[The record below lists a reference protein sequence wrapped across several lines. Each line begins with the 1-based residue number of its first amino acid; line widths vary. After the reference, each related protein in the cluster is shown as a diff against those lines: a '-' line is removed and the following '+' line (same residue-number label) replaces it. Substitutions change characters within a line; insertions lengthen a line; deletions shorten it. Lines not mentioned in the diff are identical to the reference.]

1 MNETFKAAIYVRIS
15 RDAAGEGLGVQRQL
29 EDCRE
34 LADDHGWPVVRVFE
48 DNDISAYS
56 GKNRPGYNAL
66 LAAMEAGEVNAVI
79 AYQLDRVGRTMPKL
93 ADFIALCAKKEIGL
107 YTVKGGNLDLNT
119 AMGRTWAHVSA
130 AFAQGEVEKMIE
142 RMKRAYQQQAVA
154 GKWRPRRRVFG
165 YNADGSALDPL
176 ESTAVR
182 EAVQSVLNG
191 VSVRSIAR
199 QWNTAGLITTGN
211 ANKWTSPTVRRILV
225 NPRYAGISTYDGR
238 EVGTGTWPTVI
249 DRDQHLAITA
259 YLSDET
265 RRSGTGFERKFHGS
279 GVYVCG
285 KCGAKMV
292 TTTKSGGY
300 RVYKCSAQAHL
311 SRQQAAL
318 DDYVSL
324 LVIGRLNR
332 PDARLKLD
340 TPDID
345 LTAMYARR
353 EGLQAR
359 QSELA
364 TMFAAGTVTGPQL
377 AKATADLTE
386 QLTEVDETIAACTL
400 VNPVA
405 QLVLADDTLE
415 STWDRLEPDTR
426 GKIIDAL
433 MTVTVHPSPLG
444 QRKFNPEFIDIEW
457 KKPWKA

>member
-1 MNETFKAAIYVRIS
+1 MHFMRTAIYCRISQDRAGSELGVTRQREDCIKKAA
-15 RDAAGEGLGVQRQL
+15 ELGWSVA
-29 EDCRE
+29 EI
-34 LADDHGWPVVRVFE
+34 FT

-56 GKNRPGYNAL
+56 GKRRPAYEDM
-66 LAAMEAGEVNAVI
+66 LAGMEAGNFDAVVAWHNDRLHRHPAELERFITICDSKRVEIRTVTAGDMDLSTASGKMFARQLGIIARYEV
-79 AYQLDRVGRTMPKL
+79 D
-93 ADFIALCAKKEIGL
+93 
-107 YTVKGGNLDLNT
+107 
-119 AMGRTWAHVSA
+119 HS
-130 AFAQGEVEKMIE
+130 IE
-142 RMKRAYQQQAVA
+142 RMKRAYQQQATA

-182 EAVQSVLNG
+182 DAVQSVLNG

-199 QWNTAGLITTGN
+199 QWNSAGLITTGN

-279 GVYVCG
+279 AVYVCG

-332 PDARLKLD
+332 NDVRLKLD
-340 TPDID
+340 TPDVD
-345 LTAMYARR
+345 LSAMYARR
-353 EGLQAR
+353 QGLQAR
-359 QSELA
+359 QDELA

-377 AKATADLTE
+377 AKATAELTK
-386 QLTEVDETIAACTL
+386 QLTEVDETIAASTL

-415 STWDRLEPDTR
+415 STWDRLDPDTR
-426 GKIIDAL
+426 GKIIYAL